1 VEVLLLWADDLDD
14 LVVAAGQLLEGYGY
28 RLLGLAG
35 LAAAGCSGVAIGLG
49 LGVLWG

>member
-1 VEVLLLWADDLDD
+1 MLLWADDLDD

-28 RLLGLAG
+28 RLLGLA
-35 LAAAGCSGVAIGLG
+35 AAGCSGVAIGLG